1 LINYL
6 LPIAAYLIG
15 SISSAVIVSRFMGLP
30 DPRTMG
36 SKNPGATNVLRTGN
50 KRAAAFTLIGDVLKG
65 VVAVVLTRAL
75 TDQEWVIAACG
86 LFVFLGHLYPVFLRF
101 RGGKGVATGLGV
113 YLALSPWLGLFGV
126 LTWVIVAAVFRY
138 SSLGSLLAAS
148 AMPIFSWFFLHNVPV
163 LVMTLIM
170 AAFVVWRH
178 RENIK
183 RIATGNES
191 RIKLSR
197 S

>member
-1 LINYL
+1 MINYL

>member
-15 SISSAVIVSRFMGLP
+15 SVSSAVIVSRIMGLP
-30 DPRTMG
+30 DPRTTG

-50 KRAAAFTLIGDVLKG
+50 KLAAALTLVGDVLKG
-65 VVAVVLTRAL
+65 VVAVLLARAL
-75 TDQEWVIAACG
+75 TDQTWVITLCG
-86 LFVFLGHLYPVFLRF
+86 LFVFLGHLYPVFLSF

-113 YLALSPWLGLFGV
+113 YLVFSPLMGLLGV
-126 LTWVIVAAVFRY
+126 LTWLVVVLISRY
-138 SSLGSLLAAS
+138 VSLASLLAAI
-148 AMPIFSWFFLHNVPV
+148 AMPVFAWFMLHSMPI

-170 AAFVVWRH
+170 AAFVIWRH

-183 RIATGNES
+183 RVLAGDES
-191 RIKLSR
+191 RIKLSK
-197 S
+197 